1 MNKEDMILIS
11 VDDHIVEPPDMFK
24 NHLAK
29 KYLDEAPRLVHNP
42 DGSDTWQFR
51 DVVIPNVALNAVA
64 GRPKEEYGLEPQG
77 LDEIRPGCWQV
88 DERIKDMNAGGILG
102 SICFPSFPRLRRAVV
117 RRPRI
122 RSFRW
127 RCCRPTTTGMS
138 RSGAPPIRPGSS
150 RCVCR

>member
-1 MNKEDMILIS
+1 MKGTGMNKEDMILIS

-24 NHLAK
+24 NHLSK

-88 DERIKDMNAGGILG
+88 DERVKDMNAGGILG
-102 SICFPSFPRLRRAVV
+102 SMCFPSFPGFAGACSP
-117 RRPRI
+117 PRI
-122 RSFRW
+122 RSSPSRW
-127 RCCRPTTTGMS
+127 CRPTTTGTS
-138 RSGAPPIRPGSS
+138 RSGAAPTRRASF
-150 RCVCR
+150 R